1 MVEAEPPTKNVAADD
16 DTTHTRNIQEEEA
29 DGAEVAKSKLD
40 SEIFQAN
47 ERARKAA
54 EEADMLK

>member
-29 DGAEVAKSKLD
+29 EGAEVAKSKLD
-40 SEIFQAN
+40 SEIF
-47 ERARKAA
+47 
-54 EEADMLK
+54 